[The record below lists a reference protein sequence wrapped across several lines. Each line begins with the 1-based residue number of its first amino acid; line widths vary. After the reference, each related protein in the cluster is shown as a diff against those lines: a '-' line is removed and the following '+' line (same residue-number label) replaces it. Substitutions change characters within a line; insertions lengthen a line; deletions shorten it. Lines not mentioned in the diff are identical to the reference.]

1 MKTLLEL
8 YDKPPYGWLPDD
20 IRGLV
25 IRLFKA
31 QEIKIQL
38 GSEYIN
44 TSDKN
49 LIQYM
54 TKKDYIDR
62 LLIKKRTKTPEKYL
76 NNARMLIREV
86 FNMHQYQGMK
96 MD

>member
-1 MKTLLEL
+1 MIHYIERNAKRHFPVTMKTLLEL

-31 QEIKIQL
+31 QEIKIQI
-38 GSEYIN
+38 GSEYIKP
-44 TSDKN
+44 SDKN

-54 TKKDYIDR
+54 TYKVFIDR
-62 LLIKKRTKTPEKYL
+62 FQI
-76 NNARMLIREV
+76 
-86 FNMHQYQGMK
+86 
-96 MD
+96 